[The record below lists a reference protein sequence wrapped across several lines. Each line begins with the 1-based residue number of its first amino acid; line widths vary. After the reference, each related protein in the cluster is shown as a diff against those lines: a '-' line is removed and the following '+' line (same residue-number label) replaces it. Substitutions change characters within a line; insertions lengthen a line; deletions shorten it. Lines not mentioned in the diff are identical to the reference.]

1 MNKIESYFRIILC
14 TSFHFASIHEV
25 DSFLTTLNS
34 HIQRISIIRQ
44 RKDKRIICIKIHC
57 TDNGEIDNIRII
69 PFRLCSIG
77 FKIAISSRSHITF
90 IIRSTTNIL
99 LRQPRTVTGI
109 QHKNADFIII
119 SLVRIYGTTFGSTLY
134 SYFPLYSQCRA
145 SSGTGEDSDSLS
157 FHGLLV
163 THS

>member
-57 TDNGEIDNIRII
+57 TDNGEIDNIRIF
-69 PFRLCSIG
+69 PC
-77 FKIAISSRSHITF
+77 
-90 IIRSTTNIL
+90 
-99 LRQPRTVTGI
+99 TV
-109 QHKNADFIII
+109 NA
-119 SLVRIYGTTFGSTLY
+119 VR
-134 SYFPLYSQCRA
+134 P
-145 SSGTGEDSDSLS
+145 SGTSEDSDSLS

>member
-57 TDNGEIDNIRII
+57 TDNGEIDNIRIFPVQSMPCVRRVQARI
-69 PFRLCSIG
+69 PTHYPFTDCSSLIP
-77 FKIAISSRSHITF
+77 KRPEIQSRWDTGCTDSEE
-90 IIRSTTNIL
+90 RSL
-99 LRQPRTVTGI
+99 QSVVTS
-109 QHKNADFIII
+109 NAPC
-119 SLVRIYGTTFGSTLY
+119 VG
-134 SYFPLYSQCRA
+134 
-145 SSGTGEDSDSLS
+145 
-157 FHGLLV
+157 
-163 THS
+163 